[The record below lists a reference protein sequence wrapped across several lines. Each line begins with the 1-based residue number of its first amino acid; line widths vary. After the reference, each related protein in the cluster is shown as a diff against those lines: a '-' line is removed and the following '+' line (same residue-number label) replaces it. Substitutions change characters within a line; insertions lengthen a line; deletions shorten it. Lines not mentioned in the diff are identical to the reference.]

1 MKKLLY
7 SLIAMLTA
15 FCACQDENSKL
26 GQSLVDSSFYNV
38 YADTCT
44 VDISTILMD
53 SIETR
58 GDTICQ
64 LGRYRDDSWGEVS
77 AAYYAEYSTNSF
89 TPNEDYSYSFD
100 SLVLRMTH
108 TGHFWGDTLTQQHIS
123 VYRLK
128 QPIILED
135 DDDLYNNTVLPTES
149 TPLFSFTFSPRP
161 GRKKELEIR
170 LPDELGKELLNDLIN
185 EEEYFDTQDKFKE
198 KFPGLAFIAE
208 NSGECITGFMVNDSS
223 MAITLHYQ
231 EITNLRTEKEL
242 AFTVNKDYAYTSLR
256 TDRTGTPLATMTSG
270 IENLIHSNNMNMRAY
285 MQGLTGFYNQIE
297 FPHLNNLLDAGDIVS
312 IEKATLY
319 LYPLSQSYNKINQ
332 LPEDIRLYITDE
344 NNVLEDYVYGSDGV
358 TVQTGNLTV
367 DDMFWRD
374 TYYSFDV
381 TEFIRNNFGT
391 WGIRRQKL
399 LLGLPDNEM
408 ATTFNQII
416 FTNDPSQERQC
427 RLDIRFKIYNEQ

>member
-108 TGHFWGDTLTQQHIS
+108 TGHFWGDTLTQQRVS

-256 TDRTGTPLATMTSG
+256 TDRTGTSLATMTSG